1 MIREDA
7 STPAHTPDTSTGTH
21 HDAGWHHRQLQTMA
35 RRHIGQPAL
44 FIAVLALGLL
54 LAFAASCWAATIG
67 AIPLWLATPIN
78 AVVLYFLFTPIHEA
92 IHGTIRGRDR
102 SLSWL
107 NDTVGWICGVVAI
120 VPFRGEGRLHF
131 LHHRY
136 TNDPERDPDYS
147 IAGTGA
153 LDILLRCLFQIP
165 AYVHHFS
172 HGDWS
177 STPQR
182 RRERLIGVL
191 HLVGAVASLAVA
203 TILGFGTEVLLLWL
217 LPACLGVALVAYVFD
232 WMVHHPYSDTDRIRA
247 STIILAPTP
256 FQPLLNALCLWQNHH
271 LVHHLFPGI
280 PCHRLGRAFD
290 EMRPHLEAL
299 GARIEV
305 IGGHHTSGGPVGHQP
320 RSWAI

>member
-1 MIREDA
+1 MIREYPRLSANSD
-7 STPAHTPDTSTGTH
+7 PATETLC
-21 HDAGWHHRQLQTMA
+21 DAGWHERQLQTIA
-35 RRHIGQPAL
+35 RRYIGQPAL
-44 FIAVLALGLL
+44 FVAGLAMTLL
-54 LAFAASCWAATIG
+54 LVFATSSWAAATG
-67 AIPLWLATPIN
+67 VIPLWLATPIN
-78 AVVLYFLFTPIHEA
+78 AVLLYLLFTPIHEA
-92 IHGTIRGRDR
+92 IHGTIRGRNR
-102 SLSWL
+102 RLRWL
-107 NDTVGWICGVVAI
+107 NDAVGWICGIVAI
-120 VPFRGEGRLHF
+120 VPYRGEGRLHF

-147 IAGTGA
+147 IAGTGW

-191 HLVGAVASLAVA
+191 HLVGAVVLLGVASL
-203 TILGFGTEVLLLWL
+203 LGFGTEVLMLWIV
-217 LPACLGVALVAYVFD
+217 PACLGVALVAYVFD
-232 WMVHHPYSDTDRIRA
+232 WLVHHPYADTERMRA
-247 STIILAPTP
+247 STIILAPSP

-280 PCHRLGRAFD
+280 ACHRLGLAFQ

-299 GARIEV
+299 GARIEM
-305 IGGHHTSGGPVGHQP
+305 IGPSHMGTGDPGARPS
-320 RSWAI
+320 SWAT